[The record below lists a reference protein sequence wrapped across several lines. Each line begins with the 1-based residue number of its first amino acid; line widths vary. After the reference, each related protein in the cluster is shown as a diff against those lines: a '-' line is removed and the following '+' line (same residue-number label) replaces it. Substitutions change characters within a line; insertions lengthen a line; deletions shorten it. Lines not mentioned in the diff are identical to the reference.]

1 MPVSP
6 SQNAQ
11 SRWPSLY
18 VQVLFAIG
26 LAVLLG
32 SLRPAW
38 GMAMQPFGDGFVRL
52 IKMLIAPVVFATLVV
67 GIAA

>member
-1 MPVSP
+1 MK
-6 SQNAQ
+6 

-18 VQVLFAIG
+18 VQVLVAIA

-38 GMAMQPFGDGFVRL
+38 GIAMRRSGTAWCV
-52 IKMLIAPVVFATLVV
+52 
-67 GIAA
+67 